1 MIKILDCNNKKYISK
16 INSLLKK
23 KVNKDIHAKK
33 IVKKIIKDV
42 IERGDKALLRYEK
55 KFNKNSEIIIKNK
68 VEFLIKNYKTSLLP
82 VWFALLTIPLSSI
95 WSIILAA
102 LL

>member
-1 MIKILDCNNKKYISK
+1 MLFILSIIFCF
-16 INSLLKK
+16 SLACIDL
-23 KVNKDIHAKK
+23 
-33 IVKKIIKDV
+33 
-42 IERGDKALLRYEK
+42 
-55 KFNKNSEIIIKNK
+55 FNKNSEIIIKNK

-82 VWFALLTIPLSSI
+82 VWFALLTIPFSSI

>member
-23 KVNKDIHAKK
+23 KVNKDINAKK

-42 IERGDKALLRYEK
+42 IERGDEALLRYEK
-55 KFNKNSEIIIKNK
+55 KFNKNSEIIVKK
-68 VEFLIKNYKTSLLP
+68 KKYSKKLK
-82 VWFALLTIPLSSI
+82 
-95 WSIILAA
+95 
-102 LL
+102 